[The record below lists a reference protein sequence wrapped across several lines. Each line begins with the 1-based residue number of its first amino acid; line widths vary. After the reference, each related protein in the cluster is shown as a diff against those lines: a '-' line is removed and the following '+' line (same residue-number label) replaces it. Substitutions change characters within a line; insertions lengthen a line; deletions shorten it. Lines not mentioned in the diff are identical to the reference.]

1 MKDGFLK
8 VGVASVD
15 VEVANPIHNKEKIME
30 VIKKA
35 DKNGV
40 KLLVFPEL
48 VLTAYTCND
57 MFLQKPLL
65 DEPKK
70 QLFVILEETKG
81 QDMVTVLGLP
91 LPVNHK
97 LYNCT
102 VFMRGVNI

>member
-30 VIKKA
+30 VMKKA

-48 VLTAYTCND
+48 VHIHVMICFYRR
-57 MFLQKPLL
+57 
-65 DEPKK
+65 
-70 QLFVILEETKG
+70 
-81 QDMVTVLGLP
+81 
-91 LPVNHK
+91 H
-97 LYNCT
+97 Y
-102 VFMRGVNI
+102 